1 MRVIRIG
8 ASLLVGSVALLAL
21 LVAPAGAD
29 SAYHTAHIA
38 LAPVASAQLRSG
50 FVQNIHA
57 NGPTIYAHEIY
68 QLSGAEPNTSYQ
80 VVLSIW
86 KSNTACAGSPS
97 LQFPT
102 ATVTTDAAGN
112 GLADIVFSPADA
124 TAAGIRGLTVG
135 AMWTLWNGTTATYAT
150 DCEVISLD

>member
-1 MRVIRIG
+1 MRLIRIG
-8 ASLLVGSVALLAL
+8 TSLLVASVALLVL

-29 SAYHTAHIA
+29 STYHTAHIA
-38 LAPVASAQLRSG
+38 LAPVANAPLGSG

-57 NGPTIYAHEIY
+57 NGPTIYAHENY
-68 QLSGAEPNTSYQ
+68 QLNGAEPNTSYQ

-86 KSNTACAGSPS
+86 KSNTTCAGSPS

-102 ATVTTDAAGN
+102 AAVVTNAAGN
-112 GLADIVFSPADA
+112 GLADIVFTPDDA
-124 TAAGIRGLTVG
+124 TAAGIRGLTIG
-135 AMWTLWNGTTATYAT
+135 GMWTLWNGTTATYAT

>member
-1 MRVIRIG
+1 MRVISIG
-8 ASLLVGSVALLAL
+8 ASLLVASVALLVL
-21 LVAPAGAD
+21 WVAPVGAD
-29 SAYHTAHIA
+29 STYLTAHIA
-38 LAPVASAQLRSG
+38 LAPVANAPLASG

-68 QLSGAEPNTSYQ
+68 QLNGAEPNASYQ

-86 KSNTACAGSPS
+86 KSNTTCTGSPS

-102 ATVTTDAAGN
+102 AAVMTNGAGN

-135 AMWTLWNGTTATYAT
+135 AMWTLWNGTTATYVS